1 MIIIFITTA
10 GSDFTP
16 VVTTLTFTSEDERQC
31 FQVPILVDQLNE
43 GKEDFIAVIT
53 SVPDGVIAT
62 QQAIVS
68 ILDTNGETLQHNT

>member
-1 MIIIFITTA
+1 MIIIFLITA

-16 VVTTLTFTSEDERQC
+16 VVTILTFTPEDERQC
-31 FQVPILVDQLNE
+31 FQVPIFVDQLNE
-43 GKEDFIAVIT
+43 GKEDFIAAIT